1 MRATRTARTT
11 RPFKHTMRTSI
22 HAHKAVA
29 NGALM
34 QGARARRPQ
43 VALAPASAHRPE
55 GPTHSCAQGPS
66 LRAGL
71 VVGGRRRRIG
81 FDPAREGLHLGQGG
95 GWDSIWFERASRE
108 DDLSSRAIVR
118 ISFGGQAH
126 LTCETVASRPGRSIR
141 PRFATGITALRA
153 RDGGRERFGHRGTWG
168 AGSHLDA
175 VLRRAHHP
183 AHPCGRR

>member
-126 LTCETVASRPGRSIR
+126 LTCETVASRPGRSIVLAR
-141 PRFATGITALRA
+141 AGAERATYNMRRRTGQGQGHGRGSYA
-153 RDGGRERFGHRGTWG
+153 RQQ
-168 AGSHLDA
+168 
-175 VLRRAHHP
+175 HP
-183 AHPCGRR
+183 NCG

>member
-11 RPFKHTMRTSI
+11 RPFKRTMRTSI

-66 LRAGL
+66 LRHGLRAGL

-118 ISFGGQAH
+118 RAGAPH
-126 LTCETVASRPGRSIR
+126 LRNRRVA
-141 PRFATGITALRA
+141 A
-153 RDGGRERFGHRGTWG
+153 W
-168 AGSHLDA
+168 
-175 VLRRAHHP
+175 
-183 AHPCGRR
+183 